1 MRLIITRSY
10 KERPP
15 GEQYHSPYI
24 FHARLELTSEEKE
37 LVATYELGE
46 HVLTRSEYSM
56 TTVKDLIREE
66 DPTAPQAWTSP
77 WATSRLF
84 VTPVRLCLKCSITVV
99 LSEKKLSWTIP
110 LLRFPK

>member
-56 TTVKDLIREE
+56 TTVKDLIKGGRSNRTTSLDITMGNEQALRNACAALPE
-66 DPTAPQAWTSP
+66 MFDYCRSFGKEIVVDYSSAP
-77 WATSRLF
+77 
-84 VTPVRLCLKCSITVV
+84 
-99 LSEKKLSWTIP
+99 IP
-110 LLRFPK
+110 